1 MDNEQNKVGLTKEQK
16 TGVVLLL
23 VFALIVIGLGFLQMR
38 NTIYGPFVLR
48 LPDTTADYKMAFSDE
63 TTRLQMIDT
72 DHDGLTDYDELNI
85 YGTSPYLPDT
95 DSDGID
101 DKFEIDK
108 GTDPNCAE
116 GQVCSSAEAM
126 VTTTGDGIKENIL
139 SDSSMS
145 TAAVISGSLGNM
157 AATSGGADVPID
169 EKAEAEALL
178 KDPARLREL
187 VRQSGA
193 LSEEQLAKIDDA
205 TLVKVFA
212 ETMKTV
218 PVSTPN
224 TNVLPG
230 NPIVGATST
239 SVISS
244 TTKK

>member
-1 MDNEQNKVGLTKEQK
+1 MDNEQNKAGLTKEQK

-23 VFALIVIGLGFLQMR
+23 VFALIVVGLGFLQMR

-63 TTRLQMIDT
+63 NTRLQMIDT
-72 DHDGLTDYDELNI
+72 DHDGLTDYDELNS
-85 YGTSPYLPDT
+85 YETSPYLPDT

-101 DKFEIDK
+101 DKLEIEK
-108 GTDPNCAE
+108 GTNPNCAE
-116 GQVCSSAEAM
+116 GQTCSAAEAM
-126 VTTTGDGIKENIL
+126 ATSTSELKESILPDGSL
-139 SDSSMS
+139 S
-145 TAAVISGSLGNM
+145 TAAVISDSLGQL
-157 AATSGGADVPID
+157 TTTETGEGAVVD
-169 EKAEAEALL
+169 EKAAAEALL

-205 TLVKVFA
+205 TLVKVFS

-218 PVSTPN
+218 PTNSSN

-230 NPIVGATST
+230 NTNVNTANTA
-239 SVISS
+239 VISS